1 MKFYNR
7 IIIECRCLRGESH
20 INFRTQCII
29 MMQTRLPPTPCQI
42 RHFQNFDKIDSFDK
56 IDILILGNLIVGWGE
71 GVIKEGTGILHQNYG
86 LKGVLIVW
94 GK

>member
-1 MKFYNR
+1 
-7 IIIECRCLRGESH
+7 
-20 INFRTQCII
+20 
-29 MMQTRLPPTPCQI
+29 MQLFKGRVTYQFSYAMHHNDANKITPTPCQI
-42 RHFQNFDKIDSFDK
+42 RHFQNFDKTDSFDK

-94 GK
+94 GKWFIKVRVGII